1 MNSIQ
6 KVKNI
11 DIAVYIAG
19 CYRSF
24 MTKKIPAKTKILDA
38 AIGALIQGQ
47 GDVEMNDIAKRAGV
61 SVGLAYHY
69 YQSKAG
75 LISAVVEKFYDD
87 YDAIMN
93 ERYDAEIPWQ
103 QREYKR
109 LCAVVDFLYSSPLA
123 PIMLAN
129 LGSSPE
135 VLAVEARRTRATVE
149 LAKTNIA
156 DGQRRGYLRT
166 DINREVAA
174 GAIIGGITLATAQAL
189 SHPELLD
196 KNTLTAQ
203 LWDFIYSPL
212 AKPD

>member
-6 KVKNI
+6 NIKDI
-11 DIAVYIAG
+11 DIAANYTD
-19 CYRSF
+19 CYRTL
-24 MTKKIPAKTKILDA
+24 MKKKVPAKTKILTA
-38 AIGALIQGQ
+38 AIDALIEGL
-47 GDVEMNDIAKRAGV
+47 GDIEMNDVAKRAGV

-69 YQSKAG
+69 FRSKAG
-75 LISAVVEKFYDD
+75 LVSAVVEKFYDD

-103 QREYKR
+103 KREYKR
-109 LCAVVDFLYSSPLA
+109 LCAVVDFLYTSPLA

-135 VLAVEARRTRATVE
+135 VLAVEAKRTRATVE
-149 LAKTNIA
+149 LAKANIA
-156 DGQRRGYLRT
+156 DGQRKGYLRE

-189 SHPELLD
+189 SNPALLD
-196 KNTLTAQ
+196 KETLTAQ

-212 AKPD
+212 AKRN